1 VVTIEKKWLTKVGG
15 LSVEK
20 CVRNGG
26 KLPNVKLLGER
37 AALGVPAK
45 GVQHTTEGHWAGSL
59 SRFVN
64 DTGTPTFMLGYE
76 TLKVVSGRLTNQP
89 ATSSTR
95 IRIAQFDAIGQAMLT
110 LQNASGGTETNREC
124 HVQIELVGTCVIGS
138 GGFDAWLPPEPV
150 LKVLA
155 DLYRQIEAAIGIPLQ
170 RGGNGSRSLARW
182 DGASGWFGHGEV
194 PENDHTDPR
203 SLRYSEIFKRAAP
216 VELVPFWELRS
227 GGKLL
232 HREPGGMGVIQRMAE
247 WEKANVTAIVAAEK
261 ENGAVNLRKV
271 MRAVS

>member
-1 VVTIEKKWLTKVGG
+1 MVTLEKKWLTSVGG
-15 LSVEK
+15 LKVEK

-26 KLPNVKLLGER
+26 ALPNVKLLGER
-37 AALGVPAK
+37 ASFSVPAK

-76 TLKVVSGRLTNQP
+76 TLKSVNGKLTNQP
-89 ATSSTR
+89 ATTSTR

-110 LQNASGGTETNREC
+110 LQNQSGGTETNREC
-124 HVQIELVGTCVIGS
+124 HVQIELIGTCVVGS
-138 GGFDAWLPPEPV
+138 SGFDSWLPPESV
-150 LKVLA
+150 LAELA
-155 DLYRQIEAAIGIPLQ
+155 DLYRQIEAAVGIPLQ
-170 RGGNGSRSLARW
+170 RGGNGTRSLARW

-203 SLRYSEIFKRAAP
+203 SLKYATIFSRAAP
-216 VELVPFWELRS
+216 VALKPFWELRS

-232 HREPGGMGVIQRMAE
+232 HREAAGAGALLRMAE
-247 WEKANVTAIVAAEK
+247 WEKANTTVVVAAEK
-261 ENGAVNLRKV
+261 ANGVVNLRKV
-271 MRAVS
+271 MRAA

>member
-1 VVTIEKKWLTKVGG
+1 MITLEKKWLTSVGG
-15 LSVEK
+15 LKIEK

-26 KLPNVKLLGER
+26 TLPNVKLLGER
-37 AALGVPAK
+37 ASFSVPAK

-76 TLKVVSGRLTNQP
+76 TLKVVNGKLTNQP
-89 ATSSTR
+89 ATASTK

-110 LQNASGGTETNREC
+110 LKNAPGGTDTNREC
-124 HVQIELVGTCVIGS
+124 HVQIELTGTCVVGPS
-138 GGFDAWLPPEPV
+138 GFDAWLPPEPV
-150 LKVLA
+150 LAVLA

-170 RGGNGSRSLARW
+170 RGGNGTRSLARW

-203 SLRYSEIFKRAAP
+203 SLKYASIFSRAAP
-216 VELVPFWELRS
+216 APLVPFWELRS

-232 HREPGGMGVIQRMAE
+232 HREAAGSGALPRMAD
-247 WEKANVTAIVAAEK
+247 WEKANTAVVVAAEK
-261 ENGAVNLRKV
+261 ANGAVNLRKV
-271 MRAVS
+271 MRAA